1 MRNSIIHASG
11 LVAALLALCAAG
23 FAANVPDIAHAVDG
37 HYNALKSFK
46 AAFTE
51 IYTAPGVSRTEGG
64 TVWLKKP
71 GRMRWEYHN
80 PRPKL
85 FVMDSQNAYFYV
97 EGESQARKTSV
108 KKLDDIRSP
117 MRFLLGKSKL
127 DKELEGLSLA
137 HDVAPLQPGDVVLR
151 GVPKGMEDRITSVLL
166 EVSPGSQLMRIVIYG
181 ADGAITDF
189 RFSQIEENVP
199 VQDSLFRFS
208 PPPGVETIHDEQ
220 VAQ

>member
-1 MRNSIIHASG
+1 
-11 LVAALLALCAAG
+11 
-23 FAANVPDIAHAVDG
+23 
-37 HYNALKSFK
+37 
-46 AAFTE
+46 
-51 IYTAPGVSRTEGG
+51 
-64 TVWLKKP
+64 
-71 GRMRWEYHN
+71 
-80 PRPKL
+80 
-85 FVMDSQNAYFYV
+85 
-97 EGESQARKTSV
+97 
-108 KKLDDIRSP
+108 
-117 MRFLLGKSKL
+117 
-127 DKELEGLSLA
+127 
-137 HDVAPLQPGDVVLR
+137 VVLR